1 METQARANAGATML
15 AQYVYGPIAAQTIT
29 GNISGQMR
37 VQEASAALNHFFR
50 INVRVFDSTGT
61 VERGTL
67 LSPATVGTEFSD
79 SALTNHSIPS
89 TALTTTNTQDG
100 DYLVIE
106 IGRTGG
112 LGQADM
118 RIGDAA
124 TSDLPENETT
134 TDDLNPWIEFDTLI
148 VPLVGVEETTYEVQS
163 ETVNGAT
170 QFYIEDSTSV
180 AAYGRRERVL
190 QIKDILALGLTQSDL
205 TAASA
210 TLYAHAVTYLLR
222 HKDPQVAY
230 EVDPIG
236 LGHISGG
243 APTFKPGQ
251 TVRLDYEGTIETED
265 GREALISVN
274 TDLYV
279 MGYTRRFDD
288 AGGSHWRF
296 TVSTVARE
304 LPSDGQIFSDMMRE
318 LGVAKISPI
327 PEIRVPSGGRI
338 VTDDGSFWDETQLV
352 LTSAGN
358 QGDAFVLRVAGQDV
372 FYLTADDTAA
382 MLLAA
387 SYAGRKATLILTG
400 GRASIGFETLSAN
413 TLGVTSLEVWE
424 DGVSISSE
432 HAIAAGDFGGG
443 AGVLHLDEA
452 STVPTT
458 NPSSGGILYVESG
471 TLKMRTTAGNVRTIA
486 SV

>member
-1 METQARANAGATML
+1 
-15 AQYVYGPIAAQTIT
+15 
-29 GNISGQMR
+29 
-37 VQEASAALNHFFR
+37 
-50 INVRVFDSTGT
+50 
-61 VERGTL
+61 
-67 LSPATVGTEFSD
+67 VGTEFSD

-89 TALTTTNTQDG
+89 TALTTTTTQDG

-134 TDDLNPWIEFDTLI
+134 TDDLNPWIEFDSLI

-190 QIKDILALGLTQSDL
+190 VFKDILALGLTQADL

-210 TLYAHAVTYLLR
+210 TLYALAVTYLLR

-230 EVDPIG
+230 EVDVVG
-236 LGHISGG
+236 LEHISGG
-243 APTFKPGQ
+243 VPTFKSGQ

-265 GREALISVN
+265 GREALISVD

-318 LGVAKISPI
+318 IGVAKIAPLGDLTVGPANGAHIQLNSDGSF
-327 PEIRVPSGGRI
+327 EIVGQSVRL
-338 VTDDGSFWDETQLV
+338 TDDGLSLE
-352 LTSAGN
+352 
-358 QGDAFVLRVAGQDV
+358 VASDPDITGE
-372 FYLTADDTAA
+372 AE
-382 MLLAA
+382 
-387 SYAGRKATLILTG
+387 RKIRHTND
-400 GRASIGFETLSAN
+400 GFETAYGERYGARVDGLNSNYLVDRVFKATDSYLLRGVWN
-413 TLGVTSLEVWE
+413 EATEAYDVSEFLAQSDTGFSEFWSINVGNATALGLRR
-424 DGVSISSE
+424 
-432 HAIAAGDFGGG
+432 IAADDFELYMLIGG
-443 AGVLHLDEA
+443 AW
-452 STVPTT
+452 TK
-458 NPSSGGILYVESG
+458 I
-471 TLKMRTTAGNVRTIA
+471 AG
-486 SV
+486 